1 MRTLVAIVVGL
12 VVLGLFLLAARR
24 PGARGR
30 RLLTVFVVV
39 WLVACAAD
47 LTVGVTHGYGFGEEL
62 AIHLLIF
69 AVPAAAALVLAR
81 TAARG

>member
-30 RLLTVFVVV
+30 RL
-39 WLVACAAD
+39 
-47 LTVGVTHGYGFGEEL
+47 
-62 AIHLLIF
+62 
-69 AVPAAAALVLAR
+69 
-81 TAARG
+81 